1 MDFSRFGQLWAW
13 YTDDGAF
20 EVNPHDPDSRNRGA
34 VEHGTALV
42 VAVTA
47 IVFLAAIAAAIFSSE
62 LLALSAVFGSA
73 FLLGPIA
80 VDQTRRK
87 NRTFDELREAIKD
100 RESERN
106 ELERERKELAIRS
119 EELQVRA
126 EKVEKQYQ
134 TLRGMVN
141 ERSPGQTPS
150 GGPDSRERDKLEP
163 ALEAA
168 LVDLR
173 DREAAEQKLKNRV
186 KELETARGRAE
197 QELARLMATSHTR
210 HMTEREVA
218 EAEAS
223 IQKSQRQAREILAE
237 AEAEAQARA
246 KEILAQAEENAQQ
259 QASELVAQAEED
271 ALGQAREFVEQTE
284 AEARAHANDLVA
296 QAEDEAGQIA
306 ARARAELE
314 SIQSQVKLHELAEQG
329 DTGRLMR
336 EARIQAR
343 ELVKRAEEEAERL
356 IAQGKVEFES
366 ILLEIQAQERVEK
379 DLYQRIQVLEA
390 RQLEA
395 ERAARP
401 NGSSNSPM
409 RPEPEFASAAIREHP
424 GPARAIRSSFGGF
437 LRRRSRVRS

>member
-1 MDFSRFGQLWAW
+1 MDFSRLGQMWAW
-13 YTDDGAF
+13 YTDEGAF
-20 EVNPHDPDSRNRGA
+20 EVNPHDPDSRSRTA
-34 VEHGTALV
+34 FEHGTALV
-42 VAVTA
+42 MAVTA
-47 IVFLAAIAAAIFSSE
+47 IVLLAAIAAAVFSSE
-62 LLALSAVFGSA
+62 LLALTAVFGSA

-87 NRTFDELREAIKD
+87 NRCFSELHRAIND
-100 RESERN
+100 RESERIA
-106 ELERERKELAIRS
+106 LEREREEFAIRS

-126 EKVEKQYQ
+126 EKVEMQYL
-134 TLRGMVN
+134 TLRSMVN
-141 ERSPGQTPS
+141 APSPGQKPPR
-150 GGPDSRERDKLEP
+150 GLDSRERDKLEH

-168 LVDLR
+168 PVDLR
-173 DREAAEQKLKNRV
+173 DREAAEQKLKKRV
-186 KELETARGRAE
+186 KDLEAARGRAE

-246 KEILAQAEENAQQ
+246 KEVLAQAEEKAQQ

-271 ALGQAREFVEQTE
+271 ALSQAREFVEQTE
-284 AEARAHANDLVA
+284 AEARLHASDLVA
-296 QAEDEAGQIA
+296 QAEDEAAQIT
-306 ARARAELE
+306 ARARTELE

-343 ELVKRAEEEAERL
+343 ELVKRGEEEAERL

-366 ILLEIQAQERVEK
+366 VLLEIQAQERVEK
-379 DLYQRIQVLEA
+379 DLYRRIQALEA
-390 RQLEA
+390 RKLEA
-395 ERAARP
+395 EQVVRA
-401 NGSSNSPM
+401 NLSSDSPVL
-409 RPEPEFASAAIREHP
+409 PEPEFAPAAFRDYP
-424 GPARAIRSSFGGF
+424 GPARAMRNSLGGF
-437 LRRRSRVRS
+437 LRRRSRVGS

>member
-1 MDFSRFGQLWAW
+1 MDFSRFGHLWAW
-13 YTDDGAF
+13 YTDDSAF
-20 EVNPHDPDSRNRGA
+20 EVNPHDPDSRNRA
-34 VEHGTALV
+34 AFERGTALV
-42 VAVTA
+42 IAVTA
-47 IVFLAAIAAAIFSSE
+47 IVFLAAVGAAVFSSE
-62 LLALSAVFGSA
+62 LLALAAVFGSA

-87 NRTFDELREAIKD
+87 NRTFLELREAIED
-100 RESERN
+100 RESERI
-106 ELERERKELAIRS
+106 ELERERKELANRS

-126 EKVEKQYQ
+126 EKVERQYQ

-141 ERSPGQTPS
+141 ERSPGQTPP
-150 GGPDSRERDKLEP
+150 GGPDSRERDKLEH
-163 ALEAA
+163 ALGAA
-168 LVDLR
+168 LSELR
-173 DREAAEQKLKNRV
+173 DREATERTLTKRV

-197 QELARLMATSHTR
+197 QELARLMSTSHAR

-223 IQKSQRQAREILAE
+223 IQKSQRQAREILVEAEDQARVRANELLAQAE
-237 AEAEAQARA
+237 AEAR
-246 KEILAQAEENAQQ
+246 L
-259 QASELVAQAEED
+259 
-271 ALGQAREFVEQTE
+271 
-284 AEARAHANDLVA
+284 HANDLVA
-296 QAEDEAGQIA
+296 QAEEEAGQIA

-314 SIQSQVKLHELAEQG
+314 SIQAQSKLHELAEQG

-343 ELVKRAEEEAERL
+343 ELVTRAEEEAERL

-379 DLYQRIQVLEA
+379 DLYHRIQALEA
-390 RQLEA
+390 RRLEA
-395 ERAARP
+395 ERAARS
-401 NGSSNSPM
+401 NGSSSSPVL
-409 RPEPEFASAAIREHP
+409 PQPEFAPAAFRERP